1 MAVSV
6 LDSSMALAWVLP
18 RQQTAR
24 TKALLDQTTEHGSLT
39 TTLWPIEVANVLL
52 VYERRG
58 QMTTAERMNA
68 IGFFGG
74 LPIETDDQTATRA
87 WGKAFDLA
95 LAHKLT
101 VYDAGYLE
109 LALRAGLPLAT
120 LDGALCRAATA
131 LGVPVLGYSEDE
143 A

>member
-1 MAVSV
+1 MAAFV
-6 LDSSMALAWVLP
+6 LDASVALTWVLKGE
-18 RQQTAR
+18 R
-24 TKALLDQTTEHGSLT
+24 TSRTEALLDQTENFGAVVTG
-39 TTLWPIEVANVLL
+39 LWPIEVANVLL
-52 VYERRG
+52 TYERRKIF
-58 QMTTAERMNA
+58 TTAERTNA
-68 IGFFGG
+68 IGFFLG
-74 LPIETDDQTATRA
+74 LPIETDDQTQARA

-120 LDGALCRAATA
+120 LDSALCRAATA